1 MKNIHYISAGAG
13 SGKTYTLTEILAENI
28 AKGFCRPDEVLL
40 TTFTEAAAS
49 EFREKARRKLL
60 DKGLAE
66 QAAELAGARIG
77 TIHSVAKSLIDRY
90 WYRLGLGPN
99 MTVLDDEGRTRH
111 INESLAA
118 LATNED
124 LQAFRPLQ
132 RCFGFSTRSANFVV
146 PDSDFWKR
154 HLETIILWLDNYDE
168 LSLEESL
175 DYCQT
180 QFDSFFVKEFPGNA
194 PLEDQLKQVKAYF
207 QALNDSGKASD
218 STVKKM
224 APLLHVNVEE
234 ESYQFA
240 VRAMSVVAQLPKKL
254 QNEPI
259 VPGYAAVCEILELTL
274 RHVSYGRM
282 LKDYVA
288 RIFRLAKAWRTQYA
302 DYKRLN
308 RLIDF
313 NDMERYF
320 MQLLNDEEVA
330 REIRD
335 TTRLVLVDEFQDCSP
350 IQIRIFD
357 RLSEIVEQSVWV
369 GDTKQSIYGFRGS
382 DAEMVETIT
391 QQFPEGKT
399 QPNAAGCFRT
409 TLPRSYRSRE
419 KLVRAANAVFT
430 PIFGPAAALE
440 PDRDEK
446 GVGHLPPLELWQ
458 VEGDFCE
465 AVADGVEAM
474 LREGISP
481 GEIAILSRSNDRV
494 DALAGSLRARG
505 IPITAVEPEIGD
517 YLEVQLLVALINYAV
532 LHDDFSKAVILALL
546 ADCPVEELLEKRL
559 DYLAAPGDKRWLEE
573 DELFR
578 QIDRVVDRNRQ
589 QSISGFVESLIVEL
603 DFDNLIN
610 RWSGADVARRRA
622 HLDSVLALAEAYE
635 ERAAWTGGAS
645 LGGFAHYLEQ
655 SKAPDHPFVKDPRA
669 VSVLTY
675 HKSKGLEWG
684 HVLLID
690 LNKDYLEKFFVR
702 NLFDVQL
709 HRTDASADGYL
720 HRVISLFPNL
730 FGASS
735 VPACLEEPLREMLQ
749 YDMAARRVC
758 REEARLLYVGFT
770 RARDQLIAVQ
780 PVKRNNN
787 GVANPQSLKWLIQVG
802 TATEDRI
809 WHAWNESVPVRQF
822 AGDAASRAA
831 AEVPMTER
839 YIRPEPSAQTPKPRY
854 LQPSMIP
861 FDPAHDVPQVRFV
874 AERGERIELRAGAD
888 TPMAEV
894 GTTLHNIFA
903 VYCPGQAD
911 MTERARQILHRHGME
926 TVVPHPEQIGVV
938 ADWLFGWLARE
949 YGQACRVWHERPIRM
964 WRDGQELNGSIDL
977 VWETD
982 HGCVI
987 VDFKSFPGGR
997 DMIVDPEGEH
1007 FAGRYAPQLTVYREV
1022 LEAAGIQVLDTLVCY
1037 AVQGSLVRV

>member
-28 AKGFCRPDEVLL
+28 AKGSCRPDEVLL

-90 WYRLGLGPN
+90 WYRLGLAPS
-99 MTVLDDEGRTRH
+99 MTVLDDEGRARH

-118 LATNED
+118 LATDDD
-124 LQAFRPLQ
+124 LKAFRRLQ
-132 RCFGFSTRSANFVV
+132 TCFGFTRQEGMYRV
-146 PDSDFWKR
+146 PNPDFWKL
-154 HLETIILWLDNYDE
+154 HLKAILEWMDNYDE

-175 DYCQT
+175 DYCRK
-180 QFDSFFVKEFPGNA
+180 QFDSFFVKEFPGNI
-194 PLEDQLKQVKAYF
+194 PLEDQLEQVKAYF
-207 QALNDSGKASD
+207 RAINDSGKASD
-218 STVKKM
+218 STTKKIT
-224 APLLHVNVEE
+224 PLLHMNIEG

-240 VRAMSVVAQLPKKL
+240 VRALPVAAQLPKKL
-254 QNEPI
+254 QNEP
-259 VPGYAAVCEILELTL
+259 VAPGYVAVCEILELAL
-274 RHVSYGRM
+274 HHASYGRM
-282 LKDYVA
+282 LKDYVE
-288 RIFRLAKAWRTQYA
+288 RIFRLAAAWRKQYA

-330 REIRD
+330 REISD

-357 RLSEIVEQSVWV
+357 RLSEIVMQSVWV

-382 DAEMVETIT
+382 DAEMVEAIT
-391 QQFPEGKT
+391 QQFPKSEAEKDGK
-399 QPNAAGCFRT
+399 GCFRT
-409 TLPRSYRSRE
+409 SLPKNYRSRE

-440 PDRDEK
+440 PHNGEQ
-446 GVGHLPPLELWQ
+446 GVEHISPLEFWQ
-458 VEGDFCE
+458 VEGDFGE
-465 AVADGVEAM
+465 TVADGVESL

-481 GEIAILSRSNDRV
+481 GEIAILTRSNTVADM
-494 DALAGSLRARG
+494 LANSLRNRS
-505 IPITAVEPEIGD
+505 IPVTAVESEINN

-532 LHDDFSKAVILALL
+532 LHDDYSKAVILALL
-546 ADCPVEELLEKRL
+546 TDCPVEEMLEKRL
-559 DYLAAPGDKRWLEE
+559 DYLADTGDKRWLEE

-578 QIDRVVDRNRQ
+578 KIDRVIDRNRQ
-589 QSISGFVESLIVEL
+589 QSIAGFVESLIVEL
-603 DFDNLIN
+603 DFDNLIS
-610 RWSGADVARRRA
+610 RWSETDTNRRRS
-622 HLDSVLALAEAYE
+622 HLDSVLALAGAYE
-635 ERAAWTGGAS
+635 ERAALTGGAS

-655 SKAPDHPFVKDPRA
+655 SKAPDHPFVKDPQA

-684 HVLLID
+684 HVILTE
-690 LNKDYLEKFFVR
+690 LNKDYLEKFFAQ
-702 NLFDVQL
+702 NLFEVRL
-709 HRTDASADGYL
+709 HWTGNQSNP

-735 VPACLEEPLREMLQ
+735 VPAYLEESLRELLQ
-749 YDMAARRVC
+749 YDVAAQRVC
-758 REEARLLYVGFT
+758 QEEARLLYVGFT

-780 PVKRNNN
+780 PVKRNNS
-787 GVANPQSLKWLIQVG
+787 GVANPQPLKWLIQVG
-802 TATEDRI
+802 AATDAQI
-809 WHAWNESVPVRQF
+809 WHAWSEPIPVRQF

-831 AEVPMTER
+831 VEVPMTER
-839 YIRPEPSAQTPKPRY
+839 YLRPEPPVQTPKPRY
-854 LQPSMIP
+854 LQPSQLAADQNRMP
-861 FDPAHDVPQVRFV
+861 KVTLFADREA
-874 AERGERIELRAGAD
+874 RIELRAGAD

-903 VYCPGQAD
+903 IYRPGQAD
-911 MTERARQILHRHGME
+911 MTKRARQILCRHGME
-926 TVVPHPEQIGVV
+926 TVVPHPEQVV
-938 ADWLFGWLARE
+938 AFADWLFDTLERK
-949 YGQACRVWHERPIRM
+949 YGPACQVWHERPIRM
-964 WRDGQELNGSIDL
+964 WSDGQELNGSIDL

-982 HGCVI
+982 HGCVV
-987 VDFKSFPGGR
+987 VDFKSFPGSR
-997 DMIVDPEGEH
+997 EAISDPASEH
-1007 FAGRYAPQLTVYREV
+1007 FAGHYAPQLTAYRKV
-1022 LEAAGIQVLDTLVCY
+1022 LEAAGVLVIDTLICY
-1037 AVQGSLVRV
+1037 VVQGCLVRV